1 MEIQVSDG
9 RISTECSAIGGKG
22 ECFGGEG
29 ERKDLVKVQMFLALV
44 VVPFTNIE
52 HMKLE

>member
-1 MEIQVSDG
+1 MGIQVSDG
-9 RISTECSAIGGKG
+9 SISTECSAIGGKG

-29 ERKDLVKVQMFLALV
+29 ERKDLVQMFLALV